1 MDILTIAGI
10 VIAATAIIGG
20 NALEGGHI
28 ESLMQLTAFLIVFGG
43 TVGAI
48 LVQVPLSTFL
58 HSLKLARWTIIPP
71 KVGTDEAIEKIV
83 GWSNI
88 ARKEGLL
95 GLEALAEEEADEFGR
110 KGLQLLVDGT
120 EPDVIRGILEVEL
133 DVKETRDTDGAKV
146 WEGMGGYS
154 PTVGIIGAVMGLIH
168 VMNNLSDP
176 SKLGSGIAV
185 AFVATIY
192 GLVMANMFF
201 LPMASKI
208 KGIVQEQSKFREMF
222 VEGIVSISQG
232 ENPRNIEMRL
242 QSYDS

>member
-10 VIAATAIIGG
+10 IIAATAIIGG

-28 ESLMQLTAFLIVFGG
+28 ESLMQLTAFIIVFGG

-58 HSLKLARWTIIPP
+58 HSLKLARWVVIPP

-95 GLEALAEEEADEFGR
+95 GLEALAEEESDEFGR

-133 DVKETRDTDGAKV
+133 DVKETKDTDGAKV

-192 GLVMANMFF
+192 GLVMANMLF
-201 LPMASKI
+201 LPMASKLKTI
-208 KGIVQEQSKFREMF
+208 IQSQSKFREMF

-242 QSYDS
+242 QSYNG